1 MREQLMSRISRRL
14 AAGADVQPDGS
25 THFRVWAPRPR
36 EVRLV
41 IHREAEQDLE
51 IPLEPDGAGYLSA
64 RVPDAGAGTRYRYRV
79 DGRLFADP
87 ASRFQPEGTFGPS
100 EVIDPSRYA
109 WKDRSWRG
117 ISIEGQVLYEVH
129 LGTFTPEGTWQAA
142 AARLPDVKAIGV
154 TAIELM
160 PVAEFPGRFGW
171 GYDGVLLYAPCQLYG
186 TPDDFRAFVDRA
198 HEIGVAVILDVVYNH
213 FGPSG
218 CVHREFAE
226 QYFTKKYD
234 NEWGEA
240 LNFDGPDATPVRDH
254 FIQNAS
260 YWIDE
265 YHLDGLRLDAVQGI
279 HDDSS
284 EHVVA
289 AVTTAARQAARDRSI
304 IVVVENERQ
313 ESFTM
318 HAPSDG
324 GYGVDAAWND
334 DFHHSAY
341 VVLTGRSEAY
351 FSDHRGTPQEFIS
364 AAKHGYLFQG
374 QRYAWQKQP
383 RGTPTSGLPPAAFV
397 NYIENH
403 DQVANTG
410 DGSRLHRYA
419 SPGRYRAMTALFL
432 LMPGTPMLFQG
443 EEFAASSPF
452 LYFAD
457 HQGEL
462 AQAVHRG
469 RAEFLRQFPSCTSPE
484 AQARVPAPHD
494 PATFERCKLRWTE
507 RELHVA
513 SVQLHQDL
521 LKIRREDGAFARQQP
536 GALDGAV
543 IGAEAFVLRFGSE
556 VPQEERLLVINFG
569 PDLVAGGFPEPL
581 IAPPSRQDVWR
592 LRWSSEDPAYG
603 GVGAPDVVTEAGWR
617 IPGHS
622 ATVLAPRS
630 RD

>member
-25 THFRVWAPRPR
+25 TYFRVWAPRPR
-36 EVRLV
+36 DIRLV

-51 IPLEPDGAGYLSA
+51 IPLEPDGDGYFSA
-64 RVPDAGAGTRYRYRV
+64 LVPDAGAGTRYRYRV

-129 LGTFTPEGTWQAA
+129 LGTFTPEGTWRAA
-142 AARLPDVKAIGV
+142 TARLPDVKAIGV

-171 GYDGVLLYAPCQLYG
+171 GYDGVFLYAPCQLYG
-186 TPDDFRAFVDRA
+186 TPDDFRVFVDRA
-198 HEIGVAVILDVVYNH
+198 HEIGLAVILDVVYNH

-218 CVHREFAE
+218 SVHQEFAE

-254 FIQNAS
+254 FTQNAS

-265 YHLDGLRLDAVQGI
+265 YHLDGLRLDAIQGI
-279 HDDSS
+279 HDESS
-284 EHVVA
+284 EHIVA
-289 AVTTAARQAARDRSI
+289 LVTTAARQAARDRSI

-313 ESFTM
+313 ESFAM
-318 HAPSDG
+318 HPPSDG
-324 GYGVDAAWND
+324 GFGVDAAWND

-364 AAKHGYLFQG
+364 AAKGGYLFQG
-374 QRYAWQKQP
+374 QRYTWQKQP
-383 RGTPTSGLPPAAFV
+383 RGTPTVGLPPAAFV

-457 HQGEL
+457 HEGEL

-507 RELHVA
+507 RDLHVA
-513 SVQLHQDL
+513 SVRLHQDL
-521 LKIRREDGAFARQQP
+521 LRMRRDEGAFARQQP

-543 IGAEAFVLRFGSE
+543 IGAEAFVLRFGSQ
-556 VPQEERLLVINFG
+556 VPDEERLLVINFG

-581 IAPPSRQDVWR
+581 MAPPSRQDVWR
-592 LRWSSEDPAYG
+592 MRWSSEDPAYG
-603 GVGAPDVVTEAGWR
+603 GVGAPDVVTEEGWR

-622 ATVLAPRS
+622 ATVLAPRP